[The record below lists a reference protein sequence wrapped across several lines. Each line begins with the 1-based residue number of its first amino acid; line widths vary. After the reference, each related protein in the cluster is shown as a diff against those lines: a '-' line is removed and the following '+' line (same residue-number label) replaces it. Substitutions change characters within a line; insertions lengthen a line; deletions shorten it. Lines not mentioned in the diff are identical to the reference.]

1 MLLKQ
6 MVNLKWN
13 SKNKKHYVDL
23 GYNFTKMGDEF
34 SVDVNDLTKGSNVKV
49 RVKCDYCG
57 DIYEVAWYSYYNLKQ
72 KENNKDCCGHP
83 QCTGQKAKESLM
95 LLHSVDN
102 ARKIEGVNEKIIKT
116 NLDKY
121 GCANPFANEQIKAK
135 IKHTNLEKYGVEVPT
150 QNPVIREKGMA
161 TCLERYGSTC
171 YGVIYSREHKG
182 ELSPTWKGGVSYHRV
197 ERSTYEYRHWRK
209 SVFDRDLYACQCCG
223 AKSGIGNKVELNAHH
238 IKNWKDNTN
247 LRYDINNGITLC
259 DKCHTDFHSKYGK
272 KNNTEQQL
280 KEFLN
285 NNSNII
291 DKKVC

>member
-6 MVNLKWN
+6 TVNLKWN
-13 SKNKKHYVDL
+13 AKIKKHYVDL
-23 GYNFTKMGDEF
+23 GYKFTKMGDEF

-49 RVKCDYCG
+49 QVQCDYCG
-57 DIYEVAWYSYYNLKQ
+57 DIYDIAWYSYYALKQ
-72 KENNKDCCGHP
+72 KENNKDCCSNP
-83 QCTGQKAKESLM
+83 QCTGQKAKESLV
-95 LLHSVDN
+95 LLHGVDN
-102 ARKIEGVNEKIIKT
+102 ARKIDGVNEKIAKT
-116 NLDKY
+116 NIKKY
-121 GCANPFANEQIKAK
+121 GCANPFSSEQIKEK
-135 IKHTNLEKYGVEVPT
+135 IKNINIERYGVKVPTQNPEIRAKGISTCLEKYGVP
-150 QNPVIREKGMA
+150 
-161 TCLERYGSTC
+161 S

-197 ERSTYEYRHWRK
+197 ERSTFDYRYWRK
-209 SVFDRDLYACQCCG
+209 SVFKRDLYTCKCCG
-223 AKSGIGNKVELNAHH
+223 DKSGVGNKVELNAHH
-238 IKNWKDNTN
+238 IKNWKDNED

-259 DKCHTDFHSKYGK
+259 DKCHIDFHSKYGK